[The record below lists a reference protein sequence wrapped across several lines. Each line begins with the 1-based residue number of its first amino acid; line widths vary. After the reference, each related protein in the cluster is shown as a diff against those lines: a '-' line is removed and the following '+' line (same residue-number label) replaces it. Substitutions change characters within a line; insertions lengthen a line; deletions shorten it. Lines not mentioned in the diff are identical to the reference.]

1 MILTA
6 AALDQKARLLFLD
19 DGVFQLKASQQPE
32 IIGFKQLAPIYSAL
46 SLYDV
51 DELWVEH
58 ESLRERSLESTQLIL
73 PVQLMPRAQ
82 MASFLAAQDVVMS
95 C

>member
-6 AALDQKARLLFLD
+6 AALDQKVRLLFLD

-32 IIGFKQLAPIYSAL
+32 IIWFKQLTPIYSAL

-58 ESLRERSLESTQLIL
+58 ESLRERNLENAELIL
-73 PVQLMPRAQ
+73 PVRLMARSQ
-82 MASFLAAQDVVMS
+82 VGDFLAAHDVVMS